1 MKRYIVAGIGAL
13 IITVLVVPTILVF
26 LYPGK
31 SQEVQS
37 LKNIISSAKLGLG
50 SKNTGEVKK
59 AVPFT
64 VKVYRNKTKKI
75 EEVDL
80 EDYIVGVVAA
90 EMPADFE
97 LEALK
102 AQALAAR
109 TYIVHRILKGD
120 FSDIPQGTHVMDTV
134 KNQVYMNPEERLLAW
149 GVDYTWKEE
158 KIQQAVNETAGDI
171 LTYNGQP
178 IEASFFSTSNGY
190 TENAEEY
197 WGGEYIP
204 YLRSVAVPWDKESP
218 KFQATVAFSLS
229 EFERKLN
236 TRISRAALA
245 QSHQSQDQNPSWV
258 NVLSYSQ
265 GKRISKVQVG
275 DKTFTG
281 RQVRERLG
289 LNSSQFDISYQNSQ
303 VIVKTTGYGHGV
315 GMSQWGANGMA
326 KEGKKAEEI
335 VKYFYKGINI
345 ENAEK
350 YLKKFSK

>member
-1 MKRYIVAGIGAL
+1 MYQEGDMKRYILAGVGAL
-13 IITVLVVPTILVF
+13 IITVLIVPTILVF

-37 LKNIISSAKLGLG
+37 LKNIITSAASGIGAKKT
-50 SKNTGEVKK
+50 SQVKK
-59 AVPFT
+59 AVPYT
-64 VKVYRNKTKKI
+64 VKVYRNKLKKI
-75 EEVDL
+75 ENIDL

-102 AQALAAR
+102 AQAMAAR
-109 TYIVHRILKGD
+109 TYTVERIVKGD
-120 FSDIPQGTHVMDTV
+120 FSDIPKGAHVIDTV
-134 KNQVYMNPEERLLAW
+134 KNQVYMDPEQRLKTW
-149 GVDYTWKEE
+149 GVDHVWKEE
-158 KIQQAVNETAGDI
+158 KIQQAVKETAGDI

-197 WGGEYIP
+197 WGGKYVP

-218 KFQATVAFSLS
+218 KYQATVALSLS

-245 QSHQSQDQNPSWV
+245 QSNQTPSLI

-265 GKRISKVQVG
+265 GKRVNQVKVG
-275 DKTFTG
+275 DKKFSG

-289 LNSSQFDISYQNSQ
+289 LNSSQFTISYKNSQ
-303 VIVKTTGYGHGV
+303 VVIQTTGYGHGV
-315 GMSQWGANGMA
+315 GMSQWGAQGMA

-335 VKYFYKGINI
+335 VKHFYTGIEI
-345 ENAEK
+345 HNAEK
-350 YLKKFSK
+350 YLR

>member
-1 MKRYIVAGIGAL
+1 MRRYILVGIGAI
-13 IITVLVVPTILVF
+13 IITVLIVPTILVF

-37 LKNIISSAKLGLG
+37 LKNIIHSAASGIGAKKT
-50 SKNTGEVKK
+50 SQAKK

-64 VKVYRNKTKKI
+64 VKVYRDKLKKI
-75 EEVDL
+75 EEIDL

-109 TYIVHRILKGD
+109 TYTVERIVKGKFND
-120 FSDIPQGTHVMDTV
+120 VPQGSHVIDTV
-134 KNQVYMNPEERLLAW
+134 KNQVYMDPEQRLQTW
-149 GVDYTWKEE
+149 GVDHVWKEE
-158 KIQQAVNETAGDI
+158 KIQQAVKETAGDI
-171 LTYNGQP
+171 LTYNGEP

-190 TENAEEY
+190 TENAEDY
-197 WGGEYIP
+197 WGGEYVP

-218 KFQATVAFSLS
+218 KYQNTVSLSLS

-245 QSHQSQDQNPSWV
+245 QSNKTPNQAPSWF

-265 GKRISKVQVG
+265 GKRVSQVQVG
-275 DKTFTG
+275 DKKFSG

-289 LNSSQFDISYQNSQ
+289 LNSSHFAISYKNSQ
-303 VIVKTTGYGHGV
+303 VVIQTTGYGHGV

-335 VKYFYKGINI
+335 VKYFYKGIEI

-350 YLKKFSK
+350 YLK